1 MTDEKK
7 NTLMSGVSTKNAS
20 VSDVIAEKT
29 SVKEAPV
36 KETKQVKE
44 KRLKKSSKKS
54 LRTMQKTRK
63 RHIVREGARI
73 VKYGTRGFSRNIWL
87 SSAATVVMAITL
99 IILFITIVASV
110 ILTNTAEMM
119 KDKIDIT
126 IYFKPNTTAELLDEM
141 KATISEDENIKSV
154 DVSSSEQEYEKFL
167 AENQTSDDIL
177 NILDE
182 DMKKMM
188 IDKMQATMRIKVY
201 DVDNLDSIKKIVEE
215 DETFAEY
222 TDEDKL
228 PTYDVNRAEIAT
240 ITSWARI
247 ARTGGIILA
256 VVFLVISILIIFSTI
271 RMAIFS
277 RREEIYMMKLVGA
290 DKGFIRGPFLVEAE
304 ICGII
309 AGIIAGTVSYFGFKF
324 LSPKLAGYGIDVSQ
338 INAIL
343 ESNKLILVFLV
354 FIAAGVV
361 IGRVSAR
368 LAVSKYLHK
377 T

>member
-7 NTLMSGVSTKNAS
+7 AVSLNEVSTKEAQ
-20 VSDVIAEKT
+20 VGEAP
-29 SVKEAPV
+29 VKDAPV

-63 RHIVREGARI
+63 RHMVREGVRI